1 MIQPLPADRAAWL
14 RTRLRRHFAELI
26 RLSGP
31 VIVSRAGVMVMALV
45 DTLMVGR
52 YGTDDLAYISLASG
66 PVNFLM
72 IVGIGL
78 MTGTAVTVANAVGRN
93 DPAGAGA
100 ALWRGVPWAAGFGI
114 LCFLC
119 LMLTGRP
126 FLMLTGQSDAL
137 LDPAGQAV
145 TILAAGLPFALIF
158 VTGAFFLE
166 GLGRPLAAMVVMIA
180 ANLLN
185 VLLNWLL
192 IWGIGPLPELGGMG
206 SAWTTTLVRA
216 GTAVAVLL
224 AIAWAIRDRV
234 GFGLDRWPGWRWSA
248 WRRQRA
254 IGYGSAGSQSSE
266 SAAFLAMMV
275 FAGMLGATEVAAYSI
290 VINLIGLVFMIAVGI
305 GTATAVRVGQAH
317 GRGDGADMVLAG
329 WTGLAL
335 LWLLVGIVA
344 LGFWLA
350 PGTVVGVYTGDATLV
365 ALAAPALMV
374 AALAVVPDTGQMVM
388 ASALRGRGD
397 AFWPAVSHAIAY
409 LGVMMPGGYLL
420 SITLGRGVTGL
431 IEAILLASI
440 LSFVALALRFQVLAR
455 RLPPLPA

>member
-1 MIQPLPADRAAWL
+1 
-14 RTRLRRHFAELI
+14 
-26 RLSGP
+26 
-31 VIVSRAGVMVMALV
+31 MVMALV

-52 YGTDDLAYISLASG
+52 YGTDDLAFISLASG

-72 IVGIGL
+72 IIGIGL
-78 MTGTAVTVANAVGRN
+78 MTGTAVAVANAVGRA
-93 DPAGAGA
+93 DLPAAGA
-100 ALWRGVPWAAGFGI
+100 ALWRGVPWAAGFGLI
-114 LCFLC
+114 CFL
-119 LMLTGRP
+119 LLWATGRP
-126 FLMLTGQSDAL
+126 FLALTGQSADL
-137 LDPAGQAV
+137 LDPAGRAV
-145 TILAAGLPFALIF
+145 TVMAAGLPFALIF

-166 GLGRPLAAMVVMIA
+166 GLGRPLAAMVVMIV

-192 IWGIGPLPELGGMG
+192 IWGIGPLPEMGGMG

-224 AIAWAIRDRV
+224 AIWWTLRDRASY
-234 GFGLDRWPGWRWSA
+234 GLDRWPGWRWHA
-248 WRRQRA
+248 WRRQRN

-266 SAAFLAMMV
+266 SAAFLAMMI
-275 FAGMLGATEVAAYSI
+275 FAGMLGATQIAAYSI
-290 VINLIGLVFMIAVGI
+290 VINLVGLVFMIAVGI

-317 GRGDGADMVLAG
+317 GRGDRADMVLAG

-344 LGFWLA
+344 AGFWLA
-350 PGTVVGVYTGDATLV
+350 PATVVGVYTRDATLI
-365 ALAAPALMV
+365 AMAAPALTV
-374 AALAVVPDTGQMVM
+374 AALAVVPDTGQMVI

-420 SITLGRGVTGL
+420 AIALDRGVTGL
-431 IEAILLASI
+431 MEAILLASI
-440 LSFVALALRFQVLAR
+440 LSFAALALRFHLLGR
-455 RLPPLPA
+455 RMPALPP